1 MPEEHP
7 SQGHVTARARDWTET
22 KPLATLI
29 QLGRSVAGPRGPRE
43 ICAVVGLV
51 GALVASVAPA
61 RNPSPSCFGTCS
73 SDLGAEISE
82 GLLEAGSPRAQS
94 LQPGEV

>member
-1 MPEEHP
+1 M
-7 SQGHVTARARDWTET
+7 
-22 KPLATLI
+22 
-29 QLGRSVAGPRGPRE
+29 
-43 ICAVVGLV
+43 VGFV

-73 SDLGAEISE
+73 SELGAEISE
-82 GLLEAGSPRAQS
+82 GLLEAGSPRTQL